1 MFDKNRKCFK
11 VLNEKECHNGF
22 QYKTGLNVD
31 TKPFND
37 NPDKSCCEGG
47 LYFAPVESIFAFL
60 EYGPWVREVIIPE
73 DANVV
78 KDPYGPEKYR
88 ADKLILG
95 KRFKWGTKTG
105 IKKLVKAGADIHAE
119 NDEALRYASLNGH
132 VEVVKLL
139 LEAGADVHAYNDE
152 SLRLASIKG
161 HVEVVKLLLEHDSDI
176 HVYVGYALKNASDN
190 GYVEVVE
197 LLKQYM

>member
-1 MFDKNRKCFK
+1 MFDRNRKYFK

-31 TKPFND
+31 TKPFNG
-37 NPDKSCCEGG
+37 NSEISCCSGG
-47 LYFAPVESIFAFL
+47 LYFAPAESIFAFL

-78 KDPYGPEKYR
+78 KDPYEPEKYR

-105 IKKLVKAGADIHAE
+105 IRKLIK
-119 NDEALRYASLNGH
+119 
-132 VEVVKLL
+132 
-139 LEAGADVHAYNDE
+139 AGADVHANNDE
-152 SLRLASIKG
+152 ALRGASYNGLVESVKVLLENGADVHANNDRALHLASCYG
-161 HVEVVKLLLEHDSDI
+161 HV
-176 HVYVGYALKNASDN
+176 G
-190 GYVEVVE
+190 VVE

>member
-1 MFDKNRKCFK
+1 MFDKNRKYFK

-60 EYGPWVREVIIPE
+60 EYGPWVREVTFPD
-73 DANVV
+73 DAKVV
-78 KDPYGPEKYR
+78 KDPSDPEKYR

-95 KRFKWGTKTG
+95 KRFKWVTKTG
-105 IKKLVKAGADIHAE
+105 IQ
-119 NDEALRYASLNGH
+119 
-132 VEVVKLL
+132 KLL
-139 LEAGADVHAYNDE
+139 KAGADVHVNNDVAF
-152 SLRLASIKG
+152 RWASRNG
-161 HVEVVKLLLEHDSDI
+161 H
-176 HVYVGYALKNASDN
+176 
-190 GYVEVVE
+190 VEVVE